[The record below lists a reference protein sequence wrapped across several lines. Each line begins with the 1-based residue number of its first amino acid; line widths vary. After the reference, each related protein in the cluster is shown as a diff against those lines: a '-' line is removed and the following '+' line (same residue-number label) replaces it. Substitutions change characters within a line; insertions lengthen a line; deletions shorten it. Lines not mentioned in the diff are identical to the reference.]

1 MRALMTVLAGAAFLT
16 AYAHADDA
24 QMNKMAS
31 NAATRTV
38 LASSDMKQVHK
49 APKVAKT
56 QVHKAPEAA
65 QPEPYVR
72 VWSVEM
78 ACCEPQ

>member
-1 MRALMTVLAGAAFLT
+1 MRALMIVLAGAAFLT
-16 AYAHADDA
+16 AYAYADDA
-24 QMNKMAS
+24 QVNKLSS
-31 NAATRTV
+31 NTATKIV
-38 LASSDMKQVHK
+38 LASSDMKQVQK
-49 APKVAKT
+49 PPKVAKT

-65 QPEPYVR
+65 QTGSYVR

>member
-1 MRALMTVLAGAAFLT
+1 MRALMIVFAGAAFLT
-16 AYAHADDA
+16 SYAYADDA
-24 QMNKMAS
+24 QVNKMAS
-31 NAATRTV
+31 STATKTV
-38 LASSDMKQVHK
+38 VASADIKNVQK

-56 QVHKAPEAA
+56 QMHKAPEVA